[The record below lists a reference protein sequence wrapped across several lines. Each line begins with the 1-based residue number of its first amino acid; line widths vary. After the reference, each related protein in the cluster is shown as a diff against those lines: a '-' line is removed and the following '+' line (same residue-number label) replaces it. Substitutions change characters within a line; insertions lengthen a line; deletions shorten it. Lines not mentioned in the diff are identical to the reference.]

1 MKTKKCGRDGCNIIV
16 LAQWN
21 LCNKHATEAYGP
33 HPYEDYD
40 YREADPF
47 LAPVLAA
54 VEKDLAKP
62 MRTDQKKVMMQLNS
76 PIADAGTAAIFTK
89 SATGKYKPHD
99 WRKGGLPWTARVA
112 SLKRHIALFEAGI
125 DIDRCLPECPPSCIQ
140 HTNLPHVDCIGAN
153 AVMLQEF
160 FRTTRGDDDRYT
172 LSEEAQIELQRIIE
186 GTQATE
192 VRQDTQGT
200 IRDPKVAAKKA

>member
-1 MKTKKCGRDGCNIIV
+1 MKCANFLNCCRLEAGHDG
-16 LAQWN
+16 
-21 LCNKHATEAYGP
+21 LCQIRPLST
-33 HPYEDYD
+33 
-40 YREADPF
+40 
-47 LAPVLAA
+47 
-54 VEKDLAKP
+54 P

-112 SLKRHIALFEAGI
+112 SLKRHIALFEAGV
-125 DIDRCLPECPPSCIQ
+125 DIDRCLPECPADCIQ

-160 FRTTRGDDDRYT
+160 FRTTRRDDDRYKLAET
-172 LSEEAQIELQRIIE
+172 VQIELQRQIE
-186 GTQATE
+186 GVKAAPA
-192 VRQDTQGT
+192 DA
-200 IRDPKVAAKKA
+200 VAAVTEGPACPAAGKRSKG

>member
-1 MKTKKCGRDGCNIIV
+1 MSKNRCPRWNCNFPTAPNCVYCEYHLRREKCDGFDDTCQDSV
-16 LAQWN
+16 G
-21 LCNKHATEAYGP
+21 HAGP
-33 HPYEDYD
+33 CKITLPDT
-40 YREADPF
+40 
-47 LAPVLAA
+47 V
-54 VEKDLAKP
+54 KP

-125 DIDRCLPECPPSCIQ
+125 DIDRCLPECPSSCIQ

-186 GTQATE
+186 GSSSSE
-192 VRQDTQGT
+192 VRTIDEGAVQHTQG
-200 IRDPKVAAKKA
+200 RAKKA